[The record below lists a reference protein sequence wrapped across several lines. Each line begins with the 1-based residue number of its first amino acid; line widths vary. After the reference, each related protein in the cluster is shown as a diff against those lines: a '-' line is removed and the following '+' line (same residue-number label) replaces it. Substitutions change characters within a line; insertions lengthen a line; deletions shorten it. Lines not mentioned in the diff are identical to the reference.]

1 MDKNRQNLLY
11 RPELAPEKRYK
22 SDADF
27 EHGVDNDIPNLPVD
41 EEKKVDDSPAR
52 IREDLEEIQ
61 SLIKSLP
68 ENVHFWGKSVEKLKT
83 RTKVEWPNGTTPIP
97 PKKEYDPPVKKYRK
111 DISHI
116 GHLPQEQNPKL
127 VNMPSLFPATLPIQL
142 KLETPKTL
150 VQIIQD
156 GYTRDQIQ
164 LEQNYLQQLQ
174 LIMQKYFQQM
184 IATMAD
190 CGLSDINQL
199 TEDFDGNYVK
209 VPRGKGLEHLRDEI
223 VRSQIIRNQKARL
236 FKKTHAVDNTLMHLR
251 SWHAAEKQ
259 RERYYTE
266 KYRDSG
272 TYVESHS
279 NAILRQSRSNYDKNY
294 SSALYDMYRYLNSSA
309 LLTNDILEM
318 TVKEAQAKAML
329 LKSGVNIFEK
339 EPITLS
345 AEAGGIAGNSG
356 QAGDGRGSGFDSA
369 ATPENKT
376 ENNSG
381 TKAPNGTNYDKNDID
396 YLTNQ
401 GYSKEDV
408 IATLSKDKKYAGS
421 STTENKKGIFNNLPD
436 EVMRGVG
443 GGFGGGMN
451 KKSSIFD
458 NLPDEIKKGAGRGIG
473 GGLNRNSSESN
484 NGLFGGIGNR
494 IYNSSGNSLL
504 GAIAGSYLQ
513 NKIDKGFNVGD
524 ISINRNGIKYKN
536 VSYDG
541 TAVKYGNVTYDGK
554 INREKIVETL
564 KEGGLINNN
573 VAKIAGI
580 ENKAQAIEYIQKKL
594 QKYIAEQ
601 EQLEKKIKTGDESAK
616 KLSEETAEKC
626 RQLLLNY
633 KKISSGEG

>member
-1 MDKNRQNLLY
+1 MTILDKEKQNLLY
-11 RPELAPEKRYK
+11 RPELAPEKHYR

-27 EHGVDNDIPNLPVD
+27 EHDIDNTIPNLPVD
-41 EEKKVDDSPAR
+41 DEKNIDDSPTQ
-52 IREDLEEIQ
+52 IRESLEEIQ

-68 ENVHFWGKSVEKLKT
+68 KNIHFWGKSVEKLKT
-83 RTKVEWPNGTTPIP
+83 RAKVEWPNGTTPIP

-111 DISHI
+111 DISHV

-127 VNMPSLFPATLPIQL
+127 VNMPSLFPSTLPIQL

-174 LIMQKYFQQM
+174 LIMQRYFQQM

-209 VPRGKGLEHLRDEI
+209 VPKGQGLEHLRDEI
-223 VRSQIIRNQKARL
+223 VRSQIMRNQKARL

-266 KYRDSG
+266 KYKDSG

-339 EPITLS
+339 EPLTLS

-369 ATPENKT
+369 ANQGNKT
-376 ENNSG
+376 DENSE
-381 TKAPNGTNYDKNDID
+381 TKAPNGTNYSKNDID

-401 GYSKEDV
+401 GYSKEDA

-421 STTENKKGIFNNLPD
+421 LTAENKKSGIFNNLPD
-436 EVMRGVG
+436 EIMRGAG
-443 GGFGGGMN
+443 G
-451 KKSSIFD
+451 
-458 NLPDEIKKGAGRGIG
+458 GIG
-473 GGLNRNSSESN
+473 GGMNRNSSENSN
-484 NGLFGGIGNR
+484 DLFGNIGNR
-494 IYNSSGNSLL
+494 IYKSSGNSLL

-513 NKIDKGFNVGD
+513 NRIDKG
-524 ISINRNGIKYKN
+524 INIGGININKNGIKYKN
-536 VSYDG
+536 ISYDG
-541 TAVKYGNVTYDGK
+541 TAIKYGNVTYDGK
-554 INREKIVETL
+554 INREKIIETL
-564 KEGGLINNN
+564 KESGRINND
-573 VAKIAGI
+573 IAEIANI
-580 ENKAQAIEYIQKKL
+580 ENKTQAIEYIQKRL
-594 QKYIAEQ
+594 QNYIAEQ

-616 KLSEETAEKC
+616 KLLEETTEKC
-626 RQLLLNY
+626 RQLLLKY
-633 KKISSGEG
+633 KKISS

>member
-1 MDKNRQNLLY
+1 MDKNKQNLLY
-11 RPELAPEKRYK
+11 RPELAPEKHYK

-27 EHGVDNDIPNLPVD
+27 ERGVDNDIPNLPID

-97 PKKEYDPPVKKYRK
+97 SKKEYDPPVKKYRK

-209 VPRGKGLEHLRDEI
+209 VPQGKGLEHLRDEI

-266 KYRDSG
+266 KYKDSG

-318 TVKEAQAKAML
+318 TVREAQAKAML

-356 QAGDGRGSGFDSA
+356 QAGDGRGSGFDSS

-401 GYSKEDV
+401 GYSKEDA

-421 STTENKKGIFNNLPD
+421 SKAENKKGIFNNLPD
-436 EVMRGVG
+436 EVMRG
-443 GGFGGGMN
+443 
-451 KKSSIFD
+451 
-458 NLPDEIKKGAGRGIG
+458 IG
-473 GGLNRNSSESN
+473 GGLNRNSSENSN
-484 NGLFGGIGNR
+484 DLFGNIGNR
-494 IYNSSGNSLL
+494 IYKSSGNSLL

-513 NKIDKGFNVGD
+513 NKIDKGFNIGD

-541 TAVKYGNVTYDGK
+541 TAIKYGNVTYDGK
-554 INREKIVETL
+554 INKEKIIETL
-564 KEGGLINNN
+564 KEGGVINNN
-573 VAKIAGI
+573 VAEIAGI

-601 EQLEKKIKTGDESAK
+601 EQLAKKIATGDESAK